1 MVGSSKFWTKRQFG
15 WNEWHWKVL
24 YHNQHILERISK
36 FLFNSKF
43 FEMAQNRVSVFT
55 LENFKIVF
63 LPEIFSGWHLF
74 NEKLATSAFCLDGFS
89 ENAI

>member
-1 MVGSSKFWTKRQFG
+1 MVSSSKFWTKRQFG

-36 FLFNSKF
+36 FIFNSKF

-63 LPEIFSGWHLF
+63 LPQI
-74 NEKLATSAFCLDGFS
+74 NEKKATSAFCLDGFS